1 MTTSKSSLSSSK
13 NDVANPY
20 DHGGDL
26 KPSYQTTTQST
37 SFQCPEQFGY
47 FADSSDCARYFVCVF
62 GEALHETC
70 TGGLYFSSELQ
81 TCDWPSNVLCPS
93 VYEGSDREKELSGKE
108 DEDIQREHSPPP
120 QVKGKIGVQKK
131 KPEVMLEKKKPVK
144 DVESS
149 FSTESSVEE
158 DLGSNDLEQP
168 AFDESIASF
177 IDQNGDVY
185 VHDGPGGL
193 YSLIERTA
201 AISDHDKP
209 IVFRSAPSAAL
220 VAAVNS
226 IEKVSKKIQMKKTNK

>member
-1 MTTSKSSLSSSK
+1 MTPSKSSLSPSR
-13 NDVANPY
+13 NDVSANY
-20 DHGGDL
+20 EHADL
-26 KPSYQTTTQST
+26 RPPNQTTTQ

-81 TCDWPSNVLCPS
+81 TCDWPSNVLCHFES
-93 VYEGSDREKELSGKE
+93 NGREKTSSTKE
-108 DEDIQREHSPPP
+108 DEDIQRDSAP
-120 QVKGKIGVQKK
+120 VRGKNRVQQKK
-131 KPEVMLEKKKPVK
+131 LEKLVDKKNAVK
-144 DVESS
+144 VEESS

-158 DLGSNDLEQP
+158 DFGSNDLEQP

-209 IVFRSAPSAAL
+209 IVFRSAPAAAL
-220 VAAVNS
+220 VNS
-226 IEKVSKKIQMKKTNK
+226 IEKVSKRSDKNR